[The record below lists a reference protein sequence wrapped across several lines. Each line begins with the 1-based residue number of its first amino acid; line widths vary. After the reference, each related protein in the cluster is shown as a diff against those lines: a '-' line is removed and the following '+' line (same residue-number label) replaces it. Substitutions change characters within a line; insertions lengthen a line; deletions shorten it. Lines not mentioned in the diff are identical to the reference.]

1 MIAAQEKIVETC
13 KCPHCDQDCS
23 NDIRPYVCS
32 CGAVFGKNGW
42 VTTIT
47 VKRSNSK
54 NLHDYH
60 TKKALD
66 GRKAWSKLHRIDHGT
81 PELFEDFK
89 KYMPN
94 GCECKKKVDAILKK
108 IPPRYGSP
116 EEWFEFTVEFH
127 NEVNLTL
134 DKPTVSLDRAYM
146 LWRNRRPSTGKTRAV
161 ITVANGVEFSQ
172 ILATTRSHMQAYAD
186 RVNADL
192 IDLDNDTETWGP
204 MEKFRVYEFAKQY
217 DEVMFVDA
225 DCIITE
231 NCPDLFSMFKGDV
244 VIHDDYGV
252 LRSPSIINEERKR
265 VSRLSGVD
273 VPILETAF
281 NTGVVITR
289 GEAKHIWIRP
299 TVEIG
304 TSRFAEQVWIEGHI
318 NRNNFRVDA
327 LPHQA
332 NWQYWYG
339 KHSQPITPFE
349 DGVRGAWIVHAS
361 ASTQK
366 LSTIKR
372 ISDYLSIKNPQ
383 PLISGLTAVTSL
395 SLLPHHIK
403 VQERCLQSWMDMGLR
418 VVAGNSERDIA
429 QLREIYP
436 YVDFVPCRQSDSYDR
451 PTTRIYD
458 LLHVVSGAFLLIN
471 SDIEMHGSQSI
482 LLDALKSRER
492 LIGLRHNY
500 DHGIFETNIERWGID
515 AFLLFPEDV
524 ESFPDLDF
532 AIGQT
537 MWDWWVPIHLES
549 INAKIRW
556 IGEPFFF
563 HKSHPVHWKQESLQ
577 IGREM
582 LHQQYKVPVEHPYW
596 ESWRKDRPFSDG
608 VAI

>member
-1 MIAAQEKIVETC
+1 MIAAQEKTVETC

-23 NDIRPYVCS
+23 NDIRPYVCA

-47 VKRSNSK
+47 VKRNTKKS
-54 NLHDYH
+54 LHDYQ
-60 TKKALD
+60 TKKAIE
-66 GRKAWSKLHRIDHGT
+66 GRKAWSKLHRIEHGT

-89 KYMPN
+89 KFMPG

-231 NCPDLFSMFKGDV
+231 NCPDLFSIFKGDV

-273 VPILETAF
+273 IPILETAF

-318 NRNNFRVDA
+318 NRNNFRVDS

-383 PLISGLTAVTSL
+383 PPISGLTAVTSL

-403 VQERCLQSWMDMGLR
+403 VQERCLQSWVDMGLR
-418 VVAGNSERDIA
+418 IVSGNSRDEIER
-429 QLREIYP
+429 LSSVYP
-436 YVDFVPCRQSDSYDR
+436 YVEFVECRQSFAYSR
-451 PTTRIYD
+451 PTARIFD
-458 LLHVVSGAFLLIN
+458 LMKIASGSILMIN
-471 SDIEMHGSQSI
+471 SDIEIHGSQSV
-482 LLDALKSRER
+482 LLDALDSKSN
-492 LIGLRHNY
+492 LVGVRHNY
-500 DHGIFETNIERWGID
+500 DYGMFETKSELWGVD
-515 AFLLFPEDV
+515 AFMLHEDQIAT
-524 ESFPDLDF
+524 FPDLDF
-532 AIGQT
+532 AIGHT
-537 MWDWWVPIHLES
+537 MWDYWIPYHLQKT
-549 INAKIRW
+549 NAKLQW
-556 IGEPFFF
+556 IGYPFFF
-563 HKSHPVHWKQESLQ
+563 HKSHPIHWDKDAVSIGQQMIKSHYGESVDWEQWRRSLPYSEKKQE
-577 IGREM
+577 
-582 LHQQYKVPVEHPYW
+582 
-596 ESWRKDRPFSDG
+596 D
-608 VAI
+608 